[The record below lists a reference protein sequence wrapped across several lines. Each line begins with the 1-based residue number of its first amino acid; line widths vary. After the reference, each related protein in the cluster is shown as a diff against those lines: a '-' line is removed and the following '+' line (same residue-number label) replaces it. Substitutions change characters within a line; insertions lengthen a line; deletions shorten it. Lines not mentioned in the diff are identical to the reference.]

1 MLLEGSRILP
11 YVMWLL
17 EYSLHTDTPSMLLFS
32 TSGHGTLYP
41 VYLFDLDALDKEAF
55 LENCLYAD
63 DIWLKLM
70 QLSSDIPTVIAE
82 KYAGQQ
88 IIPGSQE
95 SPWTLWHYNKT
106 GNDEQLKR
114 SIAWFDSKYGDG
126 FILGKLKQTENEGYD
141 FSGKEAVIEY
151 YQEML
156 REKDRAARQKTE
168 RLNKELA
175 QKEKE
180 IRDLKNSMSFRLGRI
195 MTKPGRTVRD
205 LLKKRSH

>member
-1 MLLEGSRILP
+1 MNGPR
-11 YVMWLL
+11 V
-17 EYSLHTDTPSMLLFS
+17 TVFT
-32 TSGHGTLYP
+32 TLYNAAE
-41 VYLFDLDALDKEAF
+41 YLPRFFECMSRQSYTEYILLIVDDGSEDST
-55 LENCLYAD
+55 LEICRAYAERD
-63 DIWLKLM
+63 PRL
-70 QLSSDIPTVIAE
+70 
-82 KYAGQQ
+82 Q
-88 IIPGSQE
+88 IIHTEHRGLAPAKI
-95 SPWTLWHYNKT
+95 TAIKT

-126 FILGKLKQTENEGYD
+126 FILGKLKQTKNEGYD